1 MKYEITMY
9 KLMGIFIVG
18 LLAFMSIGFWMGH
31 TIGFSSRIDEAHVM
45 TPPYCHASFRG
56 NEITVSCTELED
68 YSALELCNM
77 LSTPLKDKIKVVVI
91 TNEVL
96 AA

>member
-9 KLMGIFIVG
+9 KLLGIFMVGSIV
-18 LLAFMSIGFWMGH
+18 FMSIGFWMGH
-31 TIGFSSRIDEAHVM
+31 TLGETSKIDDAQVM
-45 TPPYCHASFRG
+45 VPPYCHASFRG

-77 LSTPLKDKIKVVVI
+77 FSTSLKDKIRVVVI
-91 TNEVL
+91 TSD
-96 AA
+96 